1 MNRFNNVRSF
11 ATATANKAKFA
22 GAKVATGATAL
33 MASGAAFASGGAGS
47 PGAAIAGELST
58 GKSDVMLVV
67 AAAAV
72 ILGAIILWGYVKK
85 AR

>member
-1 MNRFNNVRSF
+1 MELKNNLRRFGGSVP
-11 ATATANKAKFA
+11 
-22 GAKVATGATAL
+22 AKVSAGVATL
-33 MASGAAFASGGAGS
+33 MASGAALASGGSGS
-47 PGAAIAGELST
+47 PGAAIAGELSG
-58 GKSDVMLVV
+58 GKADVMLVV

>member
-1 MNRFNNVRSF
+1 MTRKTMELKNNLRRFGAFVP
-11 ATATANKAKFA
+11 
-22 GAKVATGATAL
+22 AKVSAGIATL
-33 MASGAAFASGGAGS
+33 MASGAALASGGSGS
-47 PGAAIAGELST
+47 PGAAIAGELSG
-58 GKSDVMLVV
+58 GKADVMLVV

>member
-1 MNRFNNVRSF
+1 MKSKFN
-11 ATATANKAKFA
+11 TAARWASSTTGKI
-22 GAKVATGATAL
+22 GTGVATL
-33 MASGAAFASGGAGS
+33 MASGAALASGGSGS
-47 PGAAIAGELST
+47 PGAAIAGELSG
-58 GKSDVMLVV
+58 GKADVMLVV

>member
-1 MNRFNNVRSF
+1 MKYMNVARRFAST
-11 ATATANKAKFA
+11 TAGKVGA
-22 GAKVATGATAL
+22 GASAL
-33 MASGAAFASGGAGS
+33 MASGAAFASGSSS
-47 PGAAIAGELST
+47 PGAAIAGELSG

>member
-1 MNRFNNVRSF
+1 MKNVINATRRFA
-11 ATATANKAKFA
+11 ATI
-22 GAKVATGATAL
+22 GAKVAAGASTL
-33 MASGAAFASGGAGS
+33 MASGAAFASGAS
-47 PGAAIAGELST
+47 PGSAIAGELSG
-58 GKSDVMLVV
+58 GKADVMLVV

>member
-1 MNRFNNVRSF
+1 MELKNNLRRFGASVP
-11 ATATANKAKFA
+11 AKFSA
-22 GAKVATGATAL
+22 GIATL
-33 MASGAAFASGGAGS
+33 MASGAALASGGSGS
-47 PGAAIAGELST
+47 PGAAIAGELSG
-58 GKSDVMLVV
+58 GKADVMLVV

>member
-1 MNRFNNVRSF
+1 MELKNNLRRSG
-11 ATATANKAKFA
+11 ASVP
-22 GAKVATGATAL
+22 AKVSAGIATL
-33 MASGAAFASGGAGS
+33 MASGAALASGGSGS
-47 PGAAIAGELST
+47 PGAAIAGELSG
-58 GKSDVMLVV
+58 GKADVMLVV

>member
-1 MNRFNNVRSF
+1 MELKNNLRRIGASVP
-11 ATATANKAKFA
+11 
-22 GAKVATGATAL
+22 AKVSAGIATL
-33 MASGAAFASGGAGS
+33 MASGAALASGGSGS
-47 PGAAIAGELST
+47 PGAAIAGELSG
-58 GKSDVMLVV
+58 GKADVMLVV